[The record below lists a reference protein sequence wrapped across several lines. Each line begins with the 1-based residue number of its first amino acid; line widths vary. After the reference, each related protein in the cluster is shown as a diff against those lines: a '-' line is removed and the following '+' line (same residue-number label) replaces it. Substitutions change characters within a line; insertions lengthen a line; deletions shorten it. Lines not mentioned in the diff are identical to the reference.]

1 MTDQKRQR
9 LMLALLVASVLFGL
23 YMKPWERR
31 SKPTAPVQSAGTETE
46 IAPVTADLQVTAI
59 AYASAWPAND
69 PFTRPDE
76 YVRQGSVTVAEDVSF
91 GAPSFV
97 VQGVMTVNG
106 QMVCVIDG
114 QSRTVGSQVSG
125 WQLDKIDAQG
135 VWVSQGGERH
145 FVPLP

>member
-9 LMLALLVASVLFGL
+9 LMFALLVGSVLFGL

-31 SKPTAPVQSAGTETE
+31 SKPTTDEQTAATTPEISPATTE
-46 IAPVTADLQVTAI
+46 PQVTAI
-59 AYASAWPAND
+59 IYASAWPARD
-69 PFTRPDE
+69 PFTRSE
-76 YVRQGSVTVAEDVSF
+76 EHARQGTVSVVEDVSVS
-91 GAPSFV
+91 APPFV

-114 QSRTVGSQVSG
+114 QTRSVGSHFSG
-125 WQLDKIDAQG
+125 WRLDKIDAQG

>member
-9 LMLALLVASVLFGL
+9 LMLAMLVASVLFGL

-31 SKPTAPVQSAGTETE
+31 SKPNTPVQPAATMTDSAHTTFEPEVST
-46 IAPVTADLQVTAI
+46 IS
-59 AYASAWPAND
+59 YASAWPVRD
-69 PFTRPDE
+69 PFTRSEE
-76 YVRQGSVTVAEDVSF
+76 YVRQGSVTVAEDVSV

-106 QMVCVIDG
+106 QIVCVIDG
-114 QSRTVGSQVSG
+114 QTRAVGSHFSG
-125 WQLDKIDAQG
+125 WRVDKIDAQG

>member
-9 LMLALLVASVLFGL
+9 LMFALLVFSVLFGL

-31 SKPTAPVQSAGTETE
+31 AKPTAPEQSAAATTE
-46 IAPVTADLQVTAI
+46 IAPVTAEPQPSEI
-59 AYASAWPAND
+59 AYASAWPERD
-69 PFTRPDE
+69 PFTRSEE
-76 YVRQGSVTVAEDVSF
+76 YRRQGVVTVAEDVSV
-91 GAPSFV
+91 GTPSFV

-114 QSRTVGSQVSG
+114 QTRAVGSHFSG
-125 WQLDKIDAQG
+125 WRLDKIDAQG